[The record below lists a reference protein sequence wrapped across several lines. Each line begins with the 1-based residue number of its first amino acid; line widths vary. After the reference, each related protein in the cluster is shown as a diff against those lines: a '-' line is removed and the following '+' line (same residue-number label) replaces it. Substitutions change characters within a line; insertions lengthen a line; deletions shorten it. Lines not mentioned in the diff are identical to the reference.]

1 MRGDR
6 YAVLASGSGSNFEA
20 LVRDVEEKPSLL
32 ITDRQCGAESL
43 AEAAGIR
50 VIRIDPVGDRE
61 LMTNRILEASEDVG
75 LLVLAGFM
83 RILAPSAP
91 AAFPHRIVN
100 IHPSLLPAFPG
111 KDAVAQAL
119 AAGVKVSGVTV
130 HLVDEMVD
138 HGPIIAQRAVPVE
151 ENDTVDSLHR
161 RIQTEEHD
169 LYPRVVRGLLADR
182 VKVVEGKVVWI

>member
-1 MRGDR
+1 MQ
-6 YAVLASGSGSNFEA
+6 YAVLASGSGSNFAA
-20 LVRDVEEKPSLL
+20 LIRGGTEKPSLL
-32 ITDRQCGAESL
+32 ITDRPCGAEEI
-43 AEAAGIR
+43 AEAAGIKVMR
-50 VIRIDPVGDRE
+50 VDHIGHRE
-61 LMTNRILEASEDVG
+61 QITDRILEAAEGVG

-91 AAFPHRIVN
+91 AAFPDRIVN

-119 AAGVKVSGVTV
+119 SAGVKVSGVTV
-130 HLVDEMVD
+130 HLVDELVD

-151 ENDTVDSLHR
+151 QNDTVDSLHR

-169 LYPRVVRGLLADR
+169 LYPQVVNALVANRI
-182 VKVVEGKVVWI
+182 KVVDGKVLWI